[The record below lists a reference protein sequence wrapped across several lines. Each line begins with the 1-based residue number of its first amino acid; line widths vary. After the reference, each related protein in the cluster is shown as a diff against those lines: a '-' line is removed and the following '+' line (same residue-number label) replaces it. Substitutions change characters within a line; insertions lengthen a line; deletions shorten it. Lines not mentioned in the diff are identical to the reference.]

1 MTGEGGAASDDDNIS
16 GTSAS
21 RATLE
26 KRARSDL
33 AGFRHTT
40 SAQQAVESKHSGI
53 QANISSLVFSPPLV
67 FIVNRHSFSQQLFF
81 HLLIFLKKFL
91 TI

>member
-53 QANISSLVFSPPLV
+53 QANISSLVFPPWLGDV
-67 FIVNRHSFSQQLFF
+67 FLFVCRDHSGAMC
-81 HLLIFLKKFL
+81 IA
-91 TI
+91 